1 MGARQYLQPMQARM
15 GVRAETLHDSTI
27 QGTRLEAEAVTP
39 KAWKSKVAD
48 LGCILCADLGF
59 AGTPANL
66 HHVREGQGLSQRASD
81 WLVIPLCKAH
91 HQGKGGIHDKEEFY
105 RRYRMDE
112 LDLLSMTIEAVHA
125 L

>member
-1 MGARQYLQPMQARM
+1 MHGRGDAEVVTAKAR
-15 GVRAETLHDSTI
+15 
-27 QGTRLEAEAVTP
+27 
-39 KAWKSKVAD
+39 KSKVSE

-66 HHVREGQGLSQRASD
+66 HHVREGQGMSQRASD
-81 WLVIPLCKAH
+81 WLVIPLCKQH

-112 LDLLSMTIEAVHA
+112 LDLLAMTIQAVSS
-125 L
+125 